1 MISVEGYAPLR
12 AGRLAST
19 IRTSRRQTAAVETG
33 YASVAS
39 ATALVAIEVC
49 CARMRLHHHHRRR
62 RRRRRRRQRLRR
74 LRHPVR
80 RYRAFRRLLRATM
93 PWIS

>member
-49 CARMRLHHHHRRR
+49 CARMRLHH